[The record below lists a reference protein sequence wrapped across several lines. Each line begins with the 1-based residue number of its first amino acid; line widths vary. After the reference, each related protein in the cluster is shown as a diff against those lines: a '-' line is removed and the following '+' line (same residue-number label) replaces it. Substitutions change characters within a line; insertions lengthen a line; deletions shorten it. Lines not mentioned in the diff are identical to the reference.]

1 MILPHHILI
10 HPSSQDF
17 GLPTLVSE
25 VLKSA

>member
-10 HPSSQDF
+10 HPTSQDF
-17 GLPTLVSE
+17 GLPTLVSK